1 MNDADGQSSLPELL
15 ARGQSGDQRS
25 QEMAYAELVRLISI
39 FVRAGMGNRLRDH
52 RESVDVCQS
61 IAKSFFAAHR
71 DGNLGFDSEGAL
83 VQSLKPVVQ
92 PNRAGLARRDQA
104 RKRGG
109 AGRVDEPKATS
120 VPGGVGKRQPLDDE
134 PIDHQQ
140 VDESI
145 RLVEASQIV
154 NAHLDERDQQIV
166 QMRMEGLDWNQIA
179 EALGESSTALR
190 KHWSR
195 LADQLAREL
204 GVKPDPKSSN

>member
-1 MNDADGQSSLPELL
+1 
-15 ARGQSGDQRS
+15 
-25 QEMAYAELVRLISI
+25 
-39 FVRAGMGNRLRDH
+39 
-52 RESVDVCQS
+52 
-61 IAKSFFAAHR
+61 
-71 DGNLGFDSEGAL
+71 
-83 VQSLKPVVQ
+83 
-92 PNRAGLARRDQA
+92 
-104 RKRGG
+104 
-109 AGRVDEPKATS
+109 EPKATS